1 MKKVPFIIQYAKST
15 LGPSAIFDGRKVLK
29 FWQMVIVFIFL
40 NALLLLPVSAHFANQ
55 SSFDLPEIMPGMAA
69 LGTDQFANDI
79 KNLSLENGE
88 LTDKNTHLVE
98 KSDTGVAGV
107 NLTDAELRGAENV
120 INLKA
125 NEMQLKDASGY
136 TFEVSYPKD
145 ATLAEITSGE
155 SLVNWI
161 SAQWYIENQAF
172 VFLSMVMMIGSIV
185 FVSSLMLAIFTTLF
199 IWMTKRSSFSKIASF
214 KESLN
219 LTLNAL
225 GIPVIAACVIGF
237 IYFDITIIMAV
248 QSLGMVLMIAWTFLK
263 TRFYKTS
270 EKNMAASR

>member
-1 MKKVPFIIQYAKST
+1 MKKIPFIIQYVKST
-15 LGPSAIFDGRKVLK
+15 LGPNAIFDGRKALG

-55 SSFDLPEIMPGMAA
+55 TSFDLPEIMPGMAT

-79 KNLSLENGE
+79 QSLSLENGE
-88 LTDKNTHLVE
+88 LTDKNAHLVE
-98 KSDTGVAGV
+98 KSNAGVAGV

-120 INLKA
+120 INLKV

-136 TFEVSYPKD
+136 TFEVTYPKD

-161 SAQWYIENQAF
+161 SAQWYLENQAF

-225 GIPVIAACVIGF
+225 GIPVIAACLIGF

>member
-1 MKKVPFIIQYAKST
+1 MKKVPFIIHYVKST
-15 LGPSAIFDGRKVLK
+15 LGPSAIFDGRKALK

-55 SSFDLPEIMPGMAA
+55 TSFDLPEIMPGMAA
-69 LGTDQFANDI
+69 LGTDQLANDI
-79 KNLSLENGE
+79 QGLSLENGE
-88 LTDKNTHLVE
+88 LTDKNAHLVE
-98 KSDTGVAGV
+98 KSANGVSGV
-107 NLTDAELRGAENV
+107 NLTDAELGNAKNV
-120 INLKA
+120 INFK
-125 NEMQLKDASGY
+125 NSEMVLKDASGY
-136 TFEVSYPKD
+136 TFQVSYPKD

-161 SAQWYIENQAF
+161 SAQWYLENQAF
-172 VFLSMVMMIGSIV
+172 VFLSMVMMIGSII
-185 FVSSLMLAIFTTLF
+185 FVSSLMLAIFTSLF
-199 IWMTKRSSFSKIASF
+199 IWMTKRSSFSKIGSF
-214 KESLN
+214 KESFN

-225 GIPVIAACVIGF
+225 GIPVIAACAIGF